1 MIYGLGID
9 LVRVDR
15 IERAIARYGDR
26 FLSRVFTTAEI
37 DYCQARARQGLFQFA
52 QRFAAKEAFSKALG
66 VGLRAGGI
74 RWRDVEVLPNS
85 MGKPELQVS
94 GRALAFCRQAGIKN
108 MQLSLA
114 DEDNHAIAV
123 VILET

>member
-1 MIYGLGID
+1 MVYGLGID